1 MQRRLRVLTS
11 VALVL
16 GAIAGA
22 RTASAAPAYV
32 ERPITLPSLVFAGD
46 VGIGVGHVYVPAPAR
61 DPVGPGLNLEG
72 SMGITDSVEV
82 GIRTGIRFGN
92 DGQAVQADTYGRTL
106 WTETYGTRFDTVAN
120 PELRVRW
127 SAYSGRIVEVGL
139 DGRVYLPIEDGSR
152 IGVMFGVPLA
162 FHVAH
167 FLRIDT
173 GAYVPVVFGDPT
185 EARVSIP
192 AYFWFQPTSRFWLGP
207 MAALRVVDQTDL
219 LLGMGLGVQVHSAVD
234 LKAQL
239 FFPRINGV
247 EGARNF
253 GAGFGVQ
260 FRIND

>member
-1 MQRRLRVLTS
+1 MQPRLR
-11 VALVL
+11 AL
-16 GAIAGA
+16 ASIAFLAGTFA
-22 RTASAAPAYV
+22 RASNASAAPAYV

-46 VGIGVGHVYVPAPAR
+46 VGIGVGHVSVPTAR
-61 DPVGPGLNLEG
+61 DLTGPGLNLEG

-82 GIRTGIRFGN
+82 GIRTGVRFGN
-92 DGQAVQADTYGRTL
+92 EGQAVQADTYGRTL
-106 WTETYGTRFDTVAN
+106 WTETYGTSVDTVAN

-127 SAYSGRIVEVGL
+127 SAYSGRVVEVAL

-162 FHVAH
+162 FHVAR

-173 GAYVPVVFGDPT
+173 GAYVPVVFVDPVQS
-185 EARVSIP
+185 RVSIP

-207 MAALRVVDQTDL
+207 MTALRFVDQTDV

-239 FFPRINGV
+239 FFPRINGQ